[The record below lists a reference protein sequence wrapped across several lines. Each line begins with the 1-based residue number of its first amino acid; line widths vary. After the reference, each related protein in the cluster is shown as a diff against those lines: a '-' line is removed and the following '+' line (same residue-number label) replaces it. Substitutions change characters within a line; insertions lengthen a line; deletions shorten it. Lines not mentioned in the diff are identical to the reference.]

1 MHQNLVLDIIGGKV
15 SMNNLIILSGQK
27 GSGKSTCGSF
37 LAKNY
42 GYHQM
47 SFASRLKDI
56 VAWVYDLPRD
66 RLDGITEEDRAW
78 REQLHSNLKS
88 NWDRLDGITEE
99 DRAWRE
105 QLHSNLKSNWD
116 RYEETINSGFRK
128 RHEYLWIANLS
139 NVLEMIYGS
148 QKPNPVLNGISYS
161 DLQSLISYLL
171 KKHIYPY
178 DLSPRQALQI
188 IGTEVFRAIHPDTWC
203 LALQVQIEE
212 LRKLD
217 PDCKIVVTDGRFE
230 NEALWGKNQDALLIY
245 VDRAIEDFDL
255 HSSEDTAKFKELA
268 DIVLL
273 NKQGLDELEDSLLTL
288 VACSKKLNN
297 KQFME
302 V

>member
-1 MHQNLVLDIIGGKV
+1 
-15 SMNNLIILSGQK
+15 MNNLIILSGPK

-42 GYHQM
+42 DYHQM

-56 VAWVYDLPRD
+56 AAWVYDLPR
-66 RLDGITEEDRAW
+66 
-78 REQLHSNLKS
+78 
-88 NWDRLDGITEE
+88 DRLDGITEE

-171 KKHIYPY
+171 RKHIYPY

-273 NKQGLDELEDSLLTL
+273 NEQGLDELEDRLLAL
-288 VACSKKLNN
+288 VTCSNKISN